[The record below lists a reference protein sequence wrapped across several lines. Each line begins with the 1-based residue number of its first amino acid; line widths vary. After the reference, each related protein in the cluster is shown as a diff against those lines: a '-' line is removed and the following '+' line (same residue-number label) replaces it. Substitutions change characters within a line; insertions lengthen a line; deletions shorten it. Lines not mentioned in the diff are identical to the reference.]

1 MAIVL
6 IAGKDPL
13 LTNDAARV
21 ALTGYL
27 LKDAEAHEA
36 QRFDEIGRRF
46 DGFEHAFPS
55 GQDRALVDLR
65 IALTFWDAWIDA
77 RNHGWQPT
85 AGIQPAEWPV
95 LARSIAG
102 DLAAGKTISDARVRR
117 LFDTAAHGGL
127 GERAQGV
134 STRLRERGGS

>member
-1 MAIVL
+1 VL
-6 IAGKDPL
+6 TI
-13 LTNDAARV
+13 DAARL

-55 GQDRALVDLR
+55 GQDKALVDLKV
-65 IALTFWDAWIDA
+65 ALTFWDAWIDA

-85 AGIQPAEWPV
+85 AGIQPREWPV
-95 LARSIAG
+95 LARSIAADIG
-102 DLAAGKTISDARVRR
+102 AARPIADPRVRR

-127 GERAQGV
+127 TERAQGV
-134 STRLRERGGS
+134 TSRLRERGER